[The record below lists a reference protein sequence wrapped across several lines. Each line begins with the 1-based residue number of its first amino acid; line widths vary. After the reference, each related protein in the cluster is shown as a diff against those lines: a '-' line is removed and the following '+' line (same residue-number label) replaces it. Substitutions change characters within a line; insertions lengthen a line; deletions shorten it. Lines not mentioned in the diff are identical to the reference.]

1 MKKPSGNTQGDDF
14 MADNNGWIKLHRK
27 LLDNPVVMKDADH
40 LAVWVYLLLN
50 ASHAEYPVLFGGKKI
65 VLQPGQ
71 LITGRKSISEK
82 TKVNESKV
90 TRILKMLEIEHQIEQ
105 QTSNKNRLVT
115 IENWDLY
122 QTGEQ
127 QTEQQVNNNRT
138 TTEQQLNTNKNVK
151 KVKKVKEC
159 KEIIYSDVPELN
171 KAIIDFIEYRKGIKK
186 PMSEHAVSLLIS
198 KLNKL
203 SGSIPEQ
210 IEILNQSIVNGWQGI
225 FPLKKAA
232 SGRTEQMPS
241 YIKKNSFND
250 FPKHD
255 YGDMDALEKQ
265 LLGNGDP

>member
-1 MKKPSGNTQGDDF
+1 MKMPSGNTQGDDF

-27 LLDNPVVMKDADH
+27 LLDNPVVMKDQDH

-90 TRILKMLEIEHQIEQ
+90 TRILKTLEIEHQIEQ

-127 QTEQQVNNNRT
+127 QNEQQVNNNRT
-138 TTEQQLNTNKNVK
+138 TTEQQVNTNKKIKN
-151 KVKKVKEC
+151 VKKVKEC

-171 KAIIDFIEYRKGIKK
+171 KAIIDFIDYRKGIKK
-186 PMSEHAVSLLIS
+186 PMTENAVSLLIS

-225 FPLKKAA
+225 FPLKKATA
-232 SGRTEQMPS
+232 GRTEQVPS
-241 YIKKNSFND
+241 WIKKNSFND
-250 FPKHD
+250 IPRQD
-255 YGDMDALEKQ
+255 YGDMDAFEKQ